1 MSVTT
6 QPRPVVL
13 VTGGTGG
20 VGRSV
25 CATLAATGYD
35 VAFTYNSNAQKGA
48 DLSAT
53 LKSAGAEVLAEA
65 VKLSDPIAVADCV
78 ATVSERFGSID
89 AVVHASGPYP
99 EQRWVS
105 SFTSDQF
112 RSHVDD
118 ELNAFFEVVRCTLP
132 HLRASRGS
140 ITAVTSVAVRR
151 FPAKDGLSS
160 IPKGGI
166 EALVRAVALEEG
178 RFGVRANAVAPGI
191 LADGMMDM
199 LIATGDV
206 PVAQREFLHSRIP
219 LRRLGT
225 GAEVAATV
233 CFLLSP
239 SAGYIT
245 GQVIDVDG
253 GYSL

>member
-1 MSVTT
+1 MPAIT
-6 QPRPVVL
+6 QHRPVVL

-20 VGRSV
+20 VGRVV

-35 VAFTYNSNAQKGA
+35 VAFTYNSNAQKAA
-48 DLSAT
+48 DLSDT
-53 LKSAGAEVLAEA
+53 VKSSGAEVLGEP
-65 VKLSDPIAVADCV
+65 VKLNNPTAVEDFVAAVAQ
-78 ATVSERFGSID
+78 RFGRID

-105 SFTSDQF
+105 TFSSDQF

-132 HLRASRGS
+132 HLRESRGS
-140 ITAVTSVAVRR
+140 LTAVTSVAVRR

-199 LIATGDV
+199 LLATGDV
-206 PVAQREFLHSRIP
+206 PVAQTEFLNSSIP

-225 GAEVAATV
+225 GAEVAAAV
-233 CFLLSP
+233 CFLVSP

-245 GQVIDVDG
+245 GQVLDVDG

>member
-1 MSVTT
+1 
-6 QPRPVVL
+6 
-13 VTGGTGG
+13 
-20 VGRSV
+20 V
-25 CATLAATGYD
+25 CATLAEDGYD
-35 VAFTYNSNAQKGA
+35 VAFTYNSNAAKAA
-48 DLSAT
+48 DLSAS
-53 LKSAGAEVLAEA
+53 LKAFGAEVLAEA
-65 VKLSDPIAVADCV
+65 VKLNDPAAVEDYV
-78 ATVSERFGSID
+78 AAVSERFGRID

-118 ELNAFFEVVRCTLP
+118 ELNAFFEVARCTLP
-132 HLRASRGS
+132 HLRTSHGS
-140 ITAVTSVAVRR
+140 LTAVTSVAVRR

-166 EALVRAVALEEG
+166 EALVRAIALEEG
-178 RFGVRANAVAPGI
+178 RFGVRANSVAPGI

-199 LIATGDV
+199 LLATGDV
-206 PVAQREFLHSRIP
+206 PAAQTEFLNSHIP

-225 GAEVAATV
+225 GAEVAAAV
-233 CFLLSP
+233 CFLVSE
-239 SAGYIT
+239 AAAYIT
-245 GQVIDVDG
+245 GQVLDVDG